1 MAIIGFD
8 DTLGCLRVMSVEGGR
23 FTAPHIPMPYRRVFG
38 GQLLAQCIVIAAE
51 TAPGKRVVSLH
62 ATFPSEGDLSL
73 PLAYR
78 VERTHDGRSFAG
90 RLIAGEQEDRTIVAA
105 NVSLHADEVG
115 LEHGV
120 DPPDVPGPADCEA
133 SDLSMI
139 PWETRVVDAV
149 DLADRGAGPP
159 RFAFW
164 MRTPPVDG
172 DPTVHAAL
180 LAHASDLTVIGT
192 VLRPHAGL
200 GEADSPDRIRTA
212 VTSHSL
218 WLHADFRVDDWL
230 LVSQES
236 PRAAGARGFGIGQ
249 VFTRDGVLVASF
261 AQESLIRPVA

>member
-1 MAIIGFD
+1 
-8 DTLGCLRVMSVEGGR
+8 
-23 FTAPHIPMPYRRVFG
+23 
-38 GQLLAQCIVIAAE
+38 
-51 TAPGKRVVSLH
+51 
-62 ATFPSEGDLSL
+62 
-73 PLAYR
+73 
-78 VERTHDGRSFAG
+78 
-90 RLIAGEQEDRTIVAA
+90 
-105 NVSLHADEVG
+105 
-115 LEHGV
+115 
-120 DPPDVPGPADCEA
+120 
-133 SDLSMI
+133 
-139 PWETRVVDAV
+139 
-149 DLADRGAGPP
+149 
-159 RFAFW
+159 